1 MIVVDTN
8 VMARLLLGGEG
19 GADAAL
25 LFETDP
31 EWVAPIILISELRNV
46 LLGYVRRGGL
56 TSDQAKAMI
65 DDAAMILGDR
75 IATVASGQVFDGR
88 VGVRPHRVRRG
99 VRRSGTNLGCP
110 AGYIGQ
116 CNSGGGHGCSGV
128 VTAGPGAGRKTR
140 RAMKYPDIRG
150 LRQNC
155 GHESFPPSGF

>member
-75 IATVASGQVFDGR
+75 IATVASGQVFD
-88 VGVRPHRVRRG
+88 VGLECGLTAYDAEFVALARTLGVPLATSDNAILAGATDVAVSLQRARELAERRE
-99 VRRSGTNLGCP
+99 
-110 AGYIGQ
+110 
-116 CNSGGGHGCSGV
+116 
-128 VTAGPGAGRKTR
+128 GP
-140 RAMKYPDIRG
+140 
-150 LRQNC
+150 
-155 GHESFPPSGF
+155 